1 MSRERAPEGQAA
13 RAGDRRAAD
22 AVVAE
27 IEREIVD
34 GALENGAPLPPE
46 RDLMGRFGMSRTVVR
61 EAIATLTT
69 RGLLDSKPRHRPIVR
84 RPGYDA
90 AFSAIGG
97 VVTHLLRQENG
108 VKTLYDVRIFLEASL
123 VRHAA
128 LHARKDD
135 IAALREA
142 LEQNRLAVDDPVAFD
157 TTDVAFHAVFY
168 RISGN
173 PVFPAVHRAFVDWLF
188 EHWQTMERSAAQNL
202 VYHEDHRTIFDA
214 VINRD
219 PDAAEKALLSH
230 LNKAWETVRGTF

>member
-1 MSRERAPEGQAA
+1 MSRERVPDGQAA

-27 IEREIVD
+27 IERDIAD

-90 AFSAIGG
+90 AFSAVGG

-157 TTDVAFHAVFY
+157 NTDVAFHAVFY
-168 RISGN
+168 RIPGN

-188 EHWQTMERSAAQNL
+188 EHWQTMTRSAAQNL